1 MPGKDYY
8 QILGVGKSASAD
20 DIKKAFHRLAKQHHP
35 DKNPGSKSA
44 EEKFKEIN
52 EAYQVLSDPDKKE
65 QYDRFGFVGHA
76 GAGPSPGR
84 GPGGQQYYYNSG
96 PGSDYNFDI
105 NDLLSGMSRRA
116 KPRGKTRFG
125 GIGDLFGD
133 MFGARDFGPEQEY
146 NGEQAG
152 DAEAELSIPFMDS
165 VTGGTKSF
173 SINLPGPCP
182 VCRGSGRVG
191 RQYCQHC
198 SGTGAENRQQSITV
212 RIPPGVRDQG
222 KLRIPGKGT
231 PMPGAR
237 PGDLVLRIRVQPHSY
252 FKREDND
259 IHIDLPVTL
268 WEAALGASVEVP
280 TIDGRANLKVPAG
293 TQSGHILRLKGKGA
307 PDPKDGRRGD
317 QYVHI
322 QITIP
327 QELDE
332 RSRKLIEELS
342 KINPDNPRK
351 KMF

>member
-20 DIKKAFHRLAKQHHP
+20 EIKKAFHRLAQQYHP

-52 EAYQVLSDPDKKE
+52 GAYQILSDPDKKQ
-65 QYDRFGFVGHA
+65 QYDRFGFVGHPGA
-76 GAGPSPGR
+76 GAPG
-84 GPGGQQYYYNSG
+84 GPGPGNQQYYYNSG
-96 PGSDYNFDI
+96 PGGDYNFDI

-133 MFGARDFGPEQEY
+133 MFGARDFSPEQGYDAEHT
-146 NGEQAG
+146 G
-152 DAEAELSIPFMDS
+152 DMEAELSIPFMDA
-165 VTGGTKSF
+165 VLGGAKTF

-182 VCRGSGRVG
+182 VCRGSGRTG

-198 SGTGAENRQQSITV
+198 GGAGVENRQESITV
-212 RIPPGVRDQG
+212 RIPAGVRDQG

-237 PGDLVLRIRVQPHSY
+237 PGDLVLRIRVEPHGY

-268 WEAALGASVEVP
+268 WEAALGAQVEVP
-280 TIDGRANLKVPAG
+280 TIDGNANLKIPAG

-307 PDPKDGRRGD
+307 PDPKSAKRGD

-327 QELDE
+327 QNLDE
-332 RSRKLIEELS
+332 KSKKLIEELS

-351 KMF
+351 KLF